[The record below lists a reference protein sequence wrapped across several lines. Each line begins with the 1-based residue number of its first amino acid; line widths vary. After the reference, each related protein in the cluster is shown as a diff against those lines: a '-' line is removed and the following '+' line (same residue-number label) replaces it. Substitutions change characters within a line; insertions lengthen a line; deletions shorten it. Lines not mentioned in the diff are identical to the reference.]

1 MRANRIV
8 TGSVLMV
15 VAFVFAALT
24 TTFAQAEKTP
34 SQTYMEYHAALQKAK
49 KIEDILPF
57 MTAARRKEAASM
69 PAEMKSGM
77 IGMIQEL
84 GIQPG
89 FKVVKE
95 DKTATGAT
103 LMLEGVDKSKSKTS
117 VTVTMVREAGAWKIE
132 KEDQKTG
139 K

>member
-15 VAFVFAALT
+15 VAFLFAAST
-24 TTFAQAEKTP
+24 TAVAQTEKTP

-57 MTAARRKEAASM
+57 MSAAKRKEAASM
-69 PAEMKSGM
+69 PADMKSGM

>member
-8 TGSVLMV
+8 TGSVLIV
-15 VAFVFAALT
+15 VAFLFAAST
-24 TTFAQAEKTP
+24 TTFAQTEKTP

-57 MTAARRKEAASM
+57 MSAAKRKEAASM
-69 PAEMKSGM
+69 PADMKSGM

-117 VTVTMVREAGAWKIE
+117 VTVTMVREAGAWKIG

>member
-1 MRANRIV
+1 MRTNRI
-8 TGSVLMV
+8 GSVLIV
-15 VAFVFAALT
+15 PAFVFTASTMTL
-24 TTFAQAEKTP
+24 AQMEKTP

-49 KIEDILPF
+49 KIDDILPF

-69 PAEMKSGM
+69 PADMKDGM
-77 IGMIQEL
+77 IGMIQEM

-89 FKVVKE
+89 FKIVKE

-103 LMLEGVDKSKSKTS
+103 LMLEGVDKSKTKTS

>member
-1 MRANRIV
+1 M
-8 TGSVLMV
+8 M
-15 VAFVFAALT
+15 VAFVFAAT
-24 TTFAQAEKTP
+24 SMTFAQTEKTP

-69 PAEMKSGM
+69 PADMKSGM
-77 IGMIQEL
+77 IGMIQEM

-103 LMLEGVDKSKSKTS
+103 LMLEGVDKSKTKTS

-132 KEDQKTG
+132 KEIRKPASN
-139 K
+139 